1 MEVTTTCYIEKD
13 DKYLMLHRIKKE
25 NDINEGKWIGVGGHV
40 EEGESPTEAIIREV
54 KEETGLIL
62 NSCKLRGVLTFVQ
75 NKTFT
80 EYIFLYTSDDYSGE
94 LIEECDEGVLGWI
107 DKDKVLEL
115 LHFQK
120 YELRYKK
127 IIKDVNINIKKGEIV
142 GLSGLMGAGRT
153 EFAMS
158 VFGKAYGRHIS
169 GSVIKNGKEIKIN
182 NDLELKSKL
191 EELLEETKEYHGLQK
206 K

>member
-54 KEETGLIL
+54 REETGLIL
-62 NSCKLRGVLTFVQ
+62 NSCRLRGVLTFVQ

-80 EYIFLYTSDDYSGE
+80 EYIFLYTSDEYSGE

-107 DKDKVLEL
+107 DKDKVIDINIWDGDRIFLDMLRTTDE
-115 LHFQK
+115 FFSIK
-120 YELRYKK
+120 YEYEGDKLISYK
-127 IIKDVNINIKKGEIV
+127 VE
-142 GLSGLMGAGRT
+142 
-153 EFAMS
+153 
-158 VFGKAYGRHIS
+158 
-169 GSVIKNGKEIKIN
+169 
-182 NDLELKSKL
+182 
-191 EELLEETKEYHGLQK
+191 
-206 K
+206 